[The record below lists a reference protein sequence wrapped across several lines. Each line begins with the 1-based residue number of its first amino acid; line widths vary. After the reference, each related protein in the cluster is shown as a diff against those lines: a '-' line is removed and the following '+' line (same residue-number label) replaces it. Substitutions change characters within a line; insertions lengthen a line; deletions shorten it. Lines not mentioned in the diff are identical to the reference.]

1 MYRLSEKPCFREQ
14 FESQIQLMHCDDEMI
29 IEDLDAWEYLQD
41 VGYFDIKDTTDYYLY
56 SEDELKELGKR
67 YYT

>member
-1 MYRLSEKPCFREQ
+1 
-14 FESQIQLMHCDDEMI
+14 MHCDDEMI